1 MFLVFL
7 NIETRT
13 ITPLPW
19 LDQWPPMDR
28 DKLLTVHGPIP
39 SNILANSIMH
49 YYMLEIFS
57 THTVVIVISK
67 FQLLPWESE
76 LSFMENSVMLW
87 LGKTSLSKQ
96 FECNITCIDFFFLG
110 LPKIFMV
117 VRLQL
122 GFHWW
127 EHFSIF
133 SIWRSFLFLIMLIR

>member
-39 SNILANSIMH
+39 SNILADSIMH

-96 FECNITCIDFFFLG
+96 FECNITCIDFFFWVSLKSLWLWG
-110 LPKIFMV
+110 CNWDSIGENIS
-117 VRLQL
+117 Q
-122 GFHWW
+122 
-127 EHFSIF
+127 FSPF
-133 SIWRSFLFLIMLIR
+133 EEAFYFLLC